1 MEIGE
6 KIKFLRQ
13 QNNLTQG
20 ELADRCELS
29 KGFISQLENDMTSPS
44 ITTLTYILDA
54 LGTNLADFFSEQKE
68 EQVVYGTEDY
78 AVKVDDELKNETC
91 WLISNAQKN
100 EMEPIMITIEPGG
113 KTYPDNPHE
122 GEEIGYVIEGTI
134 TIIIGSSKYQAKK
147 GESFYIKPDKPH
159 YLENNSKKIA
169 KAIWI
174 SSPPSF

>member
-100 EMEPIMITIEPGG
+100 EMEP
-113 KTYPDNPHE
+113 
-122 GEEIGYVIEGTI
+122 
-134 TIIIGSSKYQAKK
+134 
-147 GESFYIKPDKPH
+147 
-159 YLENNSKKIA
+159 
-169 KAIWI
+169 
-174 SSPPSF
+174 

>member
-1 MEIGE
+1 MEIGK

-13 QNNLTQG
+13 QNDLTQE
-20 ELADRCELS
+20 ELGDRCELS

-54 LGTNLADFFSEQKE
+54 LGTNLAEFFSEEQE
-68 EQVVYGTEDY
+68 EQVVYKEEDY
-78 AVKVDDELKNETC
+78 AVKVDTELNNETC

-100 EMEPIMITIEPGG
+100 EMEPILITIEPGG

-122 GEEIGYVIEGTI
+122 GEEIGYVLEGTV
-134 TIIIGSSKYQAKK
+134 TIIIGNNKYRAKK

-159 YLENNSKKIA
+159 YLINNGKRPA